1 MPAKSHSQRLREAEE
16 AVAGRA
22 RYRDVALALRRAKSK
37 ETLLFAGGKWDFF
50 ERRFVSLNPQDQVG
64 VIYLEES
71 QVAFTEW
78 FAGFLHDYR
87 EGYPRDISLALA
99 AGDRRAGK
107 TFAAY
112 FCQIAALIDVPRL
125 RHDTPT
131 IGWTVSKTYRERA
144 ELNDLILNLIPDNF
158 YKHKG
163 TPEHRYDFVHGP
175 VLRNLS
181 ADDPDSLKQGRVDF
195 LLYNEPQKMQ
205 ARAIVHG
212 LYGTADKAG
221 LAILAANRPSEHDTQ
236 GEWLYD
242 LKEAVDE
249 EIIAQA
255 KDQNRTTLGA
265 VFFGFSSRENTKID
279 QPARK
284 RVARLAAVI
293 DKAQAEADDAEG
305 AGDWKKPG
313 ERASKEFKRHR
324 HVVPLPD
331 AGARDCTAQVAS
343 ERGTWGDWSV
353 VAGADFQ
360 DKSWAIA
367 GVVAKLLGDPAD
379 PTIHFCDE
387 HYNNSDERLYLET
400 FEDRFAAPRGYEKH
414 NVLWIGDASGSW
426 QTAKHEEGER
436 LVADAANGTSLAPFD
451 VLVERHPT
459 RPFEVIEWRPPD
471 GVAAAD
477 ILELTE
483 EGEARMAA
491 REAQGCVIYQTRAMS
506 SEELA
511 LAEAEDHARRNP
523 ELPLAAAAEEE
534 TGATPA
540 AENDATPAPA
550 KRSSVTTQCPT
561 VRTEGL
567 TPLLD
572 VLCDGTGA
580 PRRKGFCP
588 ACHAE
593 LTDAKKVGFIAR
605 RRERQ
610 RLQEEADRQLAAQAE
625 DADDSNHGDGDGD
638 DDEATI
644 Q

>member
-1 MPAKSHSQRLREAEE
+1 M
-16 AVAGRA
+16 
-22 RYRDVALALRRAKSK
+22 ALALRRAKNK

-436 LVADAANGTSLAPFD
+436 TSFSVWAECGWTIIPPQEARGDTGRARNPFVDDQLVLWNELLRRDRIRFDPARCEWLIACVKEAKTKRDRGRRRIVQNKYAHALSAALYLVWRLAPKPRDKLNGCDPSDFKI
-451 VLVERHPT
+451 VPIT
-459 RPFEVIEWRPPD
+459 RR
-471 GVAAAD
+471 G
-477 ILELTE
+477 
-483 EGEARMAA
+483 
-491 REAQGCVIYQTRAMS
+491 Y
-506 SEELA
+506 
-511 LAEAEDHARRNP
+511 
-523 ELPLAAAAEEE
+523 
-534 TGATPA
+534 
-540 AENDATPAPA
+540 
-550 KRSSVTTQCPT
+550 
-561 VRTEGL
+561 
-567 TPLLD
+567 
-572 VLCDGTGA
+572 
-580 PRRKGFCP
+580 
-588 ACHAE
+588 
-593 LTDAKKVGFIAR
+593 
-605 RRERQ
+605 
-610 RLQEEADRQLAAQAE
+610 
-625 DADDSNHGDGDGD
+625 
-638 DDEATI
+638 
-644 Q
+644 

>member
-1 MPAKSHSQRLREAEE
+1 MARSAHKPAEPVLATILRVEAREERVPLTPEQAQERLRIASGVFSEA
-16 AVAGRA
+16 
-22 RYRDVALALRRAKSK
+22 
-37 ETLLFAGGKWDFF
+37 
-50 ERRFVSLNPQDQVG
+50 
-64 VIYLEES
+64 
-71 QVAFTEW
+71 
-78 FAGFLHDYR
+78 R
-87 EGYPRDISLALA
+87 ELDMSLALA
-99 AGDRRAGK
+99 K
-107 TFAAY
+107 
-112 FCQIAALIDVPRL
+112 
-125 RHDTPT
+125 
-131 IGWTVSKTYRERA
+131 ERVK
-144 ELNDLILNLIPDNF
+144 E
-158 YKHKG
+158 
-163 TPEHRYDFVHGP
+163 
-175 VLRNLS
+175 
-181 ADDPDSLKQGRVDF
+181 LKQ
-195 LLYNEPQKMQ
+195 
-205 ARAIVHG
+205 
-212 LYGTADKAG
+212 
-221 LAILAANRPSEHDTQ
+221 S
-236 GEWLYD
+236 
-242 LKEAVDE
+242 
-249 EIIAQA
+249 
-255 KDQNRTTLGA
+255 
-265 VFFGFSSRENTKID
+265 
-279 QPARK
+279 
-284 RVARLAAVI
+284 
-293 DKAQAEADDAEG
+293 AE
-305 AGDWKKPG
+305 
-313 ERASKEFKRHR
+313 
-324 HVVPLPD
+324 
-331 AGARDCTAQVAS
+331 
-343 ERGTWGDWSV
+343 
-353 VAGADFQ
+353 
-360 DKSWAIA
+360 
-367 GVVAKLLGDPAD
+367 
-379 PTIHFCDE
+379 
-387 HYNNSDERLYLET
+387 
-400 FEDRFAAPRGYEKH
+400 
-414 NVLWIGDASGSW
+414 
-426 QTAKHEEGER
+426 AKHEEGER